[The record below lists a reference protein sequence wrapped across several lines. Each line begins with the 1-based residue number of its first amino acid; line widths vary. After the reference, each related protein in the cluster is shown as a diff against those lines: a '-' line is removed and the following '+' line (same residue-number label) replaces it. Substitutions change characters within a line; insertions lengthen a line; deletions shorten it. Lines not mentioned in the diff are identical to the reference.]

1 MYSPPYRIRTCVA
14 YPYALLLGHASHV
27 NISKQGQSYKVICL
41 SCKITNYIFS
51 SEPKEFS
58 IMLIVKYPS
67 FVMLSMD
74 LKM

>member
-51 SEPKEFS
+51 SE
-58 IMLIVKYPS
+58 
-67 FVMLSMD
+67 
-74 LKM
+74 